1 MSLHSFIRDGTTLR
15 YRDRGSGPPV
25 IFQHGLGGDEAQVA
39 GVFPDTPPVRRI
51 TLECRGQ
58 GGSETGP
65 ASALSIASF
74 ADDILALAEDL
85 DLACPIVGGISMGA
99 AIALRLAVRHP
110 RRFRALV
117 IARPA
122 WVSAPS
128 PDNMR
133 PYAEVGELLER
144 YPAVEA
150 RERFEATVTAALLA
164 REAPDNLASLLGF
177 FGRPDGRAFGQL
189 LATIAADGPGVSID
203 EISQL
208 RLPTL
213 VLGHAADLAH
223 PLAYAKRLASLIPDA
238 KLVEVTP
245 KAVDRPAFEASFR
258 SALSDFFGSLS

>member
-1 MSLHSFIRDGTTLR
+1 MS
-15 YRDRGSGPPV
+15 
-25 IFQHGLGGDEAQVA
+25 
-39 GVFPDTPPVRRI
+39 
-51 TLECRGQ
+51 
-58 GGSETGP
+58 
-65 ASALSIASF
+65 
-74 ADDILALAEDL
+74 LALADSSTS
-85 DLACPIVGGISMGA
+85 AAPIVGGISMGA

-122 WVSAPS
+122 WVSAPF

-144 YPAVEA
+144 DPAVEA
-150 RERFEATVTAALLA
+150 RERFEATATAALLA

-238 KLVEVTP
+238 RLAVFTTP
-245 KAVDRPAFEASFR
+245 KAEDRAAIPARLPRRPRRLPGIATTRALAVAEIGGTSTTSPAS
-258 SALSDFFGSLS
+258 AA